1 MRLVAALAT
10 FLLVA
15 CASGPGNPRDRYDR
29 LLTPRANPGKVVATE
44 LAFARAAQEDGQWT
58 AFADYSTDDAV
69 MFVPEPVNAHTWLK
83 GRANPARAVQ
93 WQPHEVWSSCDGSLA
108 VTKGAWQR
116 PDGTVGYFT
125 TVWERQKDGE
135 YEWVLDQGDVLPQP
149 LKQPEFIK
157 TEIAE
162 CKARNDQA
170 FDSEEADWEAN
181 KEAAGIFSG
190 GDEASDGTL
199 VYRYSANGGQSRQF
213 EVFLLK
219 DDKMTKV
226 MSSKVGTATE

>member
-1 MRLVAALAT
+1 MRIVAALAT
-10 FLLVA
+10 LLLVA

-116 PDGTVGYFT
+116 PDGIVGYFT

-135 YEWVLDQGDVLPQP
+135 YEWVLDQGDALDQP
-149 LKQPEFIK
+149 LAAPDFVK
-157 TEIAE
+157 TTVSD
-162 CKARNDQA
+162 CN
-170 FDSEEADWEAN
+170 
-181 KEAAGIFSG
+181 
-190 GDEASDGTL
+190 GD
-199 VYRYSANGGQSRQF
+199 V
-213 EVFLLK
+213 
-219 DDKMTKV
+219 
-226 MSSKVGTATE
+226 TATGQGPAGSARTGQGASKDRSLTYSWSVDENLARTLSVSIFKDGEMIEALHSEVAAPAQ